1 MKTSRRNFIKSTL
14 AGTLCIAL
22 PRVECGSSQPARE
35 LPRPDPSLFNSGD
48 FVWPKKPGAYVPY
61 NSGSTN
67 TPEQDRAQWLQDKKA
82 YLVKHKK
89 VASTD
94 LILRRRIESLQNMDY
109 REFIAV
115 YEGNQT
121 PGIPGLYSGG
131 SFYVGHVG
139 IIEVDQDQ
147 KAWVIEA
154 LLGKEKRVVK
164 RSYEDWIKGRSDEV
178 VWLGRLR
185 DLPSEARAK
194 VAEEATKYIDRPY
207 DFWNFDLDDDSAF
220 YCSKLAWL
228 SIFRA
233 LKFPVDGNQE
243 PNRAFWFSPKQLMHS
258 PAIEL
263 LHNPGAYATK

>member
-1 MKTSRRNFIKSTL
+1 MENTRRAFIKSAFASTIL
-14 AGTLCIAL
+14 LAL
-22 PRVECGSSQPARE
+22 PRLVHGAGEAIKE
-35 LPRPDPSLFNSGD
+35 LPRPDPGLFQSGD
-48 FVWPKKPGAYVPY
+48 FVWPKKPGVYVPY
-61 NSGSTN
+61 NSGSES
-67 TPEQDRAQWLQDKKA
+67 TPEQDRAQWLREKKA
-82 YLVKHKK
+82 YLIKHKK

-94 LILRRRIESLQNMDY
+94 RVLQRRIESLQNMDY
-109 REFIAV
+109 REFIAI

-139 IIEVDQDQ
+139 IIKVDQDH

-164 RSYEDWIKGRSDEV
+164 QSYEDWIKGRPEEV

-185 DLPSEARAK
+185 DIQPESRAK

-220 YCSKLAWL
+220 YCSKLVWL

-243 PNRAFWFSPKQLMHS
+243 PRRAFWFSPKQLMHS
-258 PAIEL
+258 PTIDL
-263 LHNPGAYATK
+263 LHDPGPYATK